1 MLMRPD
7 RGRRLPRHVFY
18 LALLLAPLLGLS
30 LLTIGD
36 SVTAAAWGQD
46 APPTTSPDSTD
57 PTTPETTA
65 STSTETSTTEPCAT
79 TTTDTSTTQPCATT
93 TTATAGELV
102 QQASTDLQTVTPQVV
117 VDAAAAAGTTVQN
130 ATSILT
136 TTSNAPTQVAV
147 ANKPAGDVKVTGAG
161 TAIDIGLPPTQEA
174 TPARVG
180 GNLAVF
186 APPDQDRA
194 AVAVQ
199 PRDTGA
205 RVMVIIRSAADPEDF
220 RFPVKVP
227 AGGRLVP
234 MAGDNAGTD
243 GTSEQNTKGYVILDR
258 EGEGVGSI
266 AAPWALDAAGQLVS
280 TWYKLAPDGT
290 IVQHVDHAG
299 TSAHYPVVADPLV
312 SVGCAW
318 TDCALW
324 FSASVTSTLARYS
337 FLGEVGFAV
346 SAEVLCLGLVNPI
359 AKLVCGELV
368 GAFSQALI
376 GTLRQARDQ
385 GACLRV
391 SFTPLVSLSNPS
403 PMRFAADSS
412 SACSRGADLGRRVA
426 GIPPGSQAFVNNR
439 GVTFTVVG
447 GALFWIPNSDQL
459 GLLTGDPGN
468 PWGPVRQIS
477 SNRVR
482 RYRDLP
488 ADGTLFQEVSNS
500 QAYYMSAGHCW
511 SITAAQFVRHGFEAN
526 AIKKVPDNGRL
537 QCPFAG
543 PLPA

>member
-1 MLMRPD
+1 
-7 RGRRLPRHVFY
+7 
-18 LALLLAPLLGLS
+18 LLGVS

-65 STSTETSTTEPCAT
+65 STSTGTSTTELCATTTIDTSTAQPCAT
-79 TTTDTSTTQPCATT
+79 TTTATA
-93 TTATAGELV
+93 TATAGELV
-102 QQASTDLQTVTPQVV
+102 QQASTDLQTVAPQVV
-117 VDAAAAAGTTVQN
+117 VDAEAAAGTTVQN

-136 TTSNAPTQVAV
+136 TTGNAPTQVAV
-147 ANKPAGDVKVTGAG
+147 ANEPGGDVNVTGAG
-161 TAIDIGLPPTQEA
+161 TAIDVGLPAVQEA

-205 RVMVIIRSAADPEDF
+205 RVMVIIRSAADPEDY

-227 AGGRLVP
+227 AGGKLVP
-234 MAGDNAGTD
+234 MAGDNAGTE

-266 AAPWALDAAGQLVS
+266 ASPWALDAAGQLIS
-280 TWYKLAPDGT
+280 TWYKLASDNT
-290 IVQHVDHAG
+290 IVQHVDHTG
-299 TSAHYPVVADPLV
+299 TIAHYPVVADPLV

-318 TDCALW
+318 TDCAVW
-324 FSASVTSTLARYS
+324 FSASITSTLARYT
-337 FLGEVGFAV
+337 FLGQVGFSLA
-346 SAEVLCLGLVNPI
+346 AEVLCLGLVNPI
-359 AKLVCGELV
+359 AKLVCGQLV

-376 GTLRQARDQ
+376 GNLQKARDQ

-403 PMRFAADSS
+403 PMRFAADNS
-412 SACSRGADLGRRVA
+412 SACSRGADVGRRVA

-447 GALFWIPNSDQL
+447 GALFWIPNTDQL

-468 PWGPVRQIS
+468 PWGSVRQINTS
-477 SNRVR
+477 RVR

-500 QAYYMSAGHCW
+500 QAYYVSAGHCW
-511 SITAAQFVRHGFEAN
+511 SITAEQFVRHGLDAN
-526 AIKKVPDNGRL
+526 DIKKVPDHGRL

>member
-1 MLMRPD
+1 MLMHPH
-7 RGRRLPRHVFY
+7 RGRRLPRHVSY

-30 LLTIGD
+30 LLTVGD

-57 PTTPETTA
+57 TTAPETTA
-65 STSTETSTTEPCAT
+65 STSTGTSTTEPCAT
-79 TTTDTSTTQPCATT
+79 TTTDTSTAQPCATT
-93 TTATAGELV
+93 TTAGVLV
-102 QQASTDLQTVTPQVV
+102 QQASTDLQTVAPQVV

-147 ANKPAGDVKVTGAG
+147 ANEPGGDVKVTGAG

-205 RVMVIIRSAADPEDF
+205 RVMVIIRSAADPEDY

-227 AGGRLVP
+227 AGGKLVP
-234 MAGDNAGTD
+234 MAGDNAGTE

-266 AAPWALDAAGQLVS
+266 ASPWALDAAGQLVS
-280 TWYKLAPDGT
+280 TWYKLASDNT
-290 IVQHVDHAG
+290 IVQHVDHTG
-299 TSAHYPVVADPLV
+299 TNAHYPVVADPLV

-318 TDCALW
+318 TDCAVW
-324 FSASVTSTLARYS
+324 FSASVTSTLARYT
-337 FLGEVGFAV
+337 FLGQVGFSLA
-346 SAEVLCLGLVNPI
+346 AEVLCLGLVNPI

-376 GTLRQARDQ
+376 GNLQKARDQ

-403 PMRFAADSS
+403 PMRFAADNS
-412 SACSRGADLGRRVA
+412 SACSRGADVGRRVA

-447 GALFWIPNSDQL
+447 GALFWIPNTDQL

-477 SNRVR
+477 TSRVR

-500 QAYYMSAGHCW
+500 QAYYVSAGHCW
-511 SITAAQFVRHGFEAN
+511 SITGEQFVRHGFDAN
-526 AIKKVPDNGRL
+526 DIKKVPDHGRL